1 MEIPSKFYLGGIE
14 WTVIYKDNLYE
25 SQGRCDPVSAKIYLE
40 RNPNKQ
46 ILAQCFCHELVHC
59 LFYQAGLVE
68 HDEVLVDK
76 LSYTLHQYLEQ
87 QK

>member
-14 WTVIYKDNLYE
+14 WTVIYKDNLFE
-25 SQGRCDPVSAKIYLE
+25 SQGRCDPVSATILLE
-40 RNPNKQ
+40 RNSNKQ
-46 ILAQCFCHELVHC
+46 VLHQCFVHELVHC

-76 LSYTLHQYLEQ
+76 LSYTLHQDLDQ